1 MKKGACSK
9 EKIKKEDG
17 NNNFVS
23 DIIGEIKKSMD
34 IRIRERID

>member
-17 NNNFVS
+17 KNNFVS
-23 DIIGEIKKSMD
+23 DIGEIKQSMD